1 MAYYSVDYPESRP
14 CQWEPALAFCSAQ
27 LLGDPHRRV
36 LVVNPEPT
44 ANHIEPV
51 ELRDARYVEV
61 SPGTGFETAADA
73 IADHVR
79 GLAGSVGDAAP
90 SAPRWL
96 PEQAVRA
103 PRFVGRLGDMWRV
116 HSALQASAA
125 GMTEAAVG
133 LGVAVVRG
141 LGGAGKSLLAQEYAL
156 RFGAAYP
163 GGIFWLRAG
172 SDRGAAAARDHFE
185 LEDRLNGQMRDLA
198 RGLLGPERAA
208 ILEGMDAGDVQ
219 TVLRNEVAAGGPC
232 LWIVDDLPSGL
243 SADELREWQGPAPA
257 GTLITTRSAEYEGL
271 PNVPIGQLAH
281 HEALE
286 LLTMRARPQD
296 AAEQAAAESIV
307 DLLGHHAL
315 AIDVA
320 GAALRYQSLGEFA
333 SGLTDVSEDELQ
345 FAAELREE
353 LPTGHDRS
361 IAATLARSIDLLAD
375 KGLDLLRLA
384 SLIATAPIDTALIR
398 AALSGCDGLD
408 ERSTRRLAQEAPD
421 QACALSLVDRVADD
435 SWQVHALVARTMRFK
450 DPDAVRRSALRSAAV
465 SALTDRLADAADART
480 HEALRYAV
488 EHAQTLCETVGSEAE
503 AALAGR
509 LAQYHDARVEYHSAE
524 LLHRRRSEALR
535 ELLGEGHPDA
545 LAASQSLA
553 STLTEQGRFDESREL
568 CERTLAASRAA
579 LGDEH
584 PATLIAMREL
594 ARVLRDHGAIQEA
607 RRLEED
613 TLAANQRVFGAE
625 DLRTL
630 TAMHGVAVA
639 RWADRDLASVRE
651 LDTRV
656 VEGRRRVLG
665 EDHPDTLDAMNSLA
679 GTLHAQGDIA
689 GALELQQRVV
699 AGMQRVNGAEH
710 YLTLGAVQ
718 NLASLLYEQDD
729 LVGSREL
736 QEQTLQ
742 VWRRLVGEE
751 HRATLTAMG
760 NLALTLET
768 QGDLTGAQELRERVV
783 AISERMFGADNPR
796 T

>member
-27 LLGDPHRRV
+27 LLGDPRRRV

-172 SDRGAAAARDHFE
+172 SDRGAAAARDHSE

-243 SADELREWQGPAPA
+243 SADELRKWQGPAPA

-353 LPTGHDRS
+353 LPTGDDRS
-361 IAATLARSIDLLAD
+361 IVATLARSIDLLAD

-408 ERSTRRLAQEAPD
+408 ERSTRRLAQEALD
-421 QACALSLVDRVADD
+421 QAFALSLVDRVADD

-480 HEALRYAV
+480 HEALR
-488 EHAQTLCETVGSEAE
+488 
-503 AALAGR
+503 
-509 LAQYHDARVEYHSAE
+509 
-524 LLHRRRSEALR
+524 
-535 ELLGEGHPDA
+535 
-545 LAASQSLA
+545 
-553 STLTEQGRFDESREL
+553 
-568 CERTLAASRAA
+568 
-579 LGDEH
+579 
-584 PATLIAMREL
+584 
-594 ARVLRDHGAIQEA
+594 LRDHGAIQEA

-796 T
+796 TLTAMMNLARMRWRQRDWPGTRELEARVLAARERVLGENHPDTLAAMNDLAETLRALGDSDGTLALQERIVPVSRRVLGDEHPDTLVYMHNLAATLRAQR